1 MKTQGEDDFRN
12 TPEYIQAKPLLIEK
26 TQLQARLREVDKLLR
41 GLDLIRP
48 GIAAL
53 ARQDIERLATPPPPR
68 VIDLLWVDSRIP
80 MDRPA
85 QR

>member
-1 MKTQGEDDFRN
+1 MQTQGEGDFRS

-26 TQLQARLREVDKLLR
+26 AQLQARLRNVDKLLR

-53 ARQDIERLATPPPPR
+53 ARQDIERLATPPASS
-68 VIDLLWVDSRIP
+68 IDILWIDSRIP
-80 MDRPA
+80 VDSPA